1 MTKRKNNISPED
13 YDDGMLPEYNFAGEK
28 GVRGKYYRDMR
39 KGYTV
44 RIHNEDGTVTEK
56 HYGPMITLAAYFP
69 DSESVNNALRTLIS
83 LVPEKQL
90 AEPKAKYKAAKKTA
104 KKTAAKK

>member
-1 MTKRKNNISPED
+1 
-13 YDDGMLPEYNFAGEK
+13 
-28 GVRGKYYRDMR
+28 MR
-39 KGYTV
+39 
-44 RIHNEDGTVTEK
+44 
-56 HYGPMITLAAYFP
+56 YGPTITLDADVAAYFP

-90 AEPKAKYKAAKKTA
+90 AEKKATYKVTKKSA